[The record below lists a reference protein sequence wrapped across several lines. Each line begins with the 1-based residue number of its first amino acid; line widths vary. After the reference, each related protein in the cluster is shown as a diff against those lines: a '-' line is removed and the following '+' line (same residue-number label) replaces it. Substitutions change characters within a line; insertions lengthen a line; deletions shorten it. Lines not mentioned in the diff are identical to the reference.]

1 MKTMGNSTVRH
12 TMAWCERDLYA
23 NKVEVS
29 EDSGVVAS
37 GAGRDIAICD
47 VISANK
53 MLNIRQMSNDV
64 KKPEPKTSTAVPNLL
79 SPKMLLVYRRVEP
92 VAIYILYRQSQ

>member
-1 MKTMGNSTVRH
+1 
-12 TMAWCERDLYA
+12 MAWCERDLYA

-53 MLNIRQMSNDV
+53 I
-64 KKPEPKTSTAVPNLL
+64 
-79 SPKMLLVYRRVEP
+79 
-92 VAIYILYRQSQ
+92 